1 MRFFRLIAVPA
12 ALALAASARAA
23 DTAGTM
29 PAAPASS
36 VTSAVPTAGGLLQV
50 LLGLVAVLA
59 LMAAL
64 AWFLRRF
71 GVARG
76 GADSV
81 VKIVGGVAVGSRE
94 RVMVVEV
101 GGQWIVVGVAA
112 GRVSALATMPRQEGV
127 PTPAA
132 GAAGGNFSAWLKQ
145 TMDKRHGS

>member
-1 MRFFRLIAVPA
+1 M
-12 ALALAASARAA
+12 LAAPAWTAAARAA
-23 DTAGTM
+23 DT
-29 PAAPASS
+29 PALASAP
-36 VTSAVPTAGGLLQV
+36 PAGGLLQV
-50 LLGLVAVLA
+50 LLGLIVVLA

-76 GADSV
+76 GGDSV

-101 GGQWIVVGVAA
+101 GEQWIVVGVAA
-112 GRVSALATMPRQEGV
+112 GRVSALTTLPRQETP

-132 GAAGGNFSAWLKQ
+132 ATPGGWLKQ
-145 TMDKRHGS
+145 TLDKRHAAR